1 MIENFRR
8 NCFNIKI
15 TNNLLLN
22 DILFIKI
29 CLKLALKR
37 WTYVWVKNTVDIN
50 IRSQDVLVHV
60 YTKSRWPIYRTQFN
74 NL

>member
-1 MIENFRR
+1 MF
-8 NCFNIKI
+8 KI
-15 TNNLLLN
+15 STEKM
-22 DILFIKI
+22 D
-29 CLKLALKR
+29 
-37 WTYVWVKNTVDIN
+37 VWVKNTVDIN